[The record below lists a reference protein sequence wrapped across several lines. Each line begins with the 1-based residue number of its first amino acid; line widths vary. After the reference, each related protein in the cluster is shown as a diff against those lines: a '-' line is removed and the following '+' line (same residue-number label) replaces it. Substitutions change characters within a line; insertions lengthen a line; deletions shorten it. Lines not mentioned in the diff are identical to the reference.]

1 MGAIGRKIKEIRMM
15 RNYTQEYVASE
26 AGISQGALSKIEG
39 GRDPRASELK
49 KMAECLEVDINV
61 FFEKP
66 VANHIW
72 SMDSPWGMLLFRIRY
87 WWYQRRRNK
96 PDRDAS

>member
-1 MGAIGRKIKEIRMM
+1 MGGIGRKIKEVRMM
-15 RNYTQEYVASE
+15 RNYTQEYVAKK

-39 GRDPRASELK
+39 GRDPGASELK

-66 VANHIW
+66 VANHVW
-72 SMDSPWGMLLFRIRY
+72 GTDFLWGMLIFRIRY
-87 WWYQRRRNK
+87 WWYRRRRNK
-96 PDRDAS
+96 PDGDES